1 MSPADGPGVSP
12 MQMLLLGLGGCTAID
27 IVDILQKQRQP
38 LEDIRV
44 EISGERGEE
53 WPKPWSAIHIHYV
66 ITGAGLDPHKVE
78 RAIDLSVNKY
88 CGAHATLAGVATITH
103 DHELRAAED
112 APRQRHSAWVE
123 TSATWPRINR
133 STANRI
139 HWKPWSTGRCAR

>member
-1 MSPADGPGVSP
+1 MANTSVQWIEGKSFLGVGDNGRSVVMSPADGPGVSP

-27 IVDILQKQRQP
+27 IIDILQKQRQP

-44 EISGERGEE
+44 EISGERGDE

-88 CGAHATLAGVATITH
+88 CGAHATLAGVAEITH
-103 DHELRAAED
+103 DHELRALTAD
-112 APRQRHSAWVE
+112 AIVE
-123 TSATWPRINR
+123 A
-133 STANRI
+133 
-139 HWKPWSTGRCAR
+139 

>member
-1 MSPADGPGVSP
+1 MAKTSVQWIEGKSFLGVGDNGRSVVMSPADGPGVSP

-66 ITGAGLDPHKVE
+66 ITGAGLDPHKLD

-112 APRQRHSAWVE
+112 PAA
-123 TSATWPRINR
+123 A
-133 STANRI
+133 
-139 HWKPWSTGRCAR
+139 

>member
-1 MSPADGPGVSP
+1 MAKTSVQWIEGKSFLGVGDNGRSVVMSPADGPGVSP

-66 ITGAGLDPHKVE
+66 ITGAGLDPHKVD

-103 DHELRAAED
+103 DHELRAAEEPD
-112 APRQRHSAWVE
+112 AA
-123 TSATWPRINR
+123 
-133 STANRI
+133 
-139 HWKPWSTGRCAR
+139 

>member
-1 MSPADGPGVSP
+1 MAKTSVQWIEGKSFLGVGDNGRSVVMSPADGPGVSP

-66 ITGAGLDPHKVE
+66 ITGAGLDPHKVD

-103 DHELRAAED
+103 DHELRSAEEPAA
-112 APRQRHSAWVE
+112 A
-123 TSATWPRINR
+123 
-133 STANRI
+133 
-139 HWKPWSTGRCAR
+139 

>member
-1 MSPADGPGVSP
+1 MAKTSVQWIEGKSFLGVGDNGRSVVMSPADGPGVSP

-66 ITGAGLDPHKVE
+66 ITGAGLDPHKVD

-112 APRQRHSAWVE
+112 PAA
-123 TSATWPRINR
+123 A
-133 STANRI
+133 
-139 HWKPWSTGRCAR
+139 

>member
-1 MSPADGPGVSP
+1 MAKTSVQWIEGKSFLGVGDNGRSVVMSPGDGPGVSP

-88 CGAHATLAGVATITH
+88 CGAHATLAGVAEITH
-103 DHELRAAED
+103 DHELRTASE
-112 APRQRHSAWVE
+112 PVE
-123 TSATWPRINR
+123 A
-133 STANRI
+133 
-139 HWKPWSTGRCAR
+139 

>member
-1 MSPADGPGVSP
+1 MAKTSVQWIEGKSFLGVGDNGRSVVMSPADGPGVSP

-66 ITGAGLDPHKVE
+66 ITGAELDPHKVE

-88 CGAHATLAGVATITH
+88 CGAHATLAGVAEITH
-103 DHELRAAED
+103 DHELR
-112 APRQRHSAWVE
+112 
-123 TSATWPRINR
+123 
-133 STANRI
+133 TANE
-139 HWKPWSTGRCAR
+139 PVQA

>member
-1 MSPADGPGVSP
+1 MAKTSVQWIEGKSFLGVGDNGRSVVMSPADGPGVSP

-88 CGAHATLAGVATITH
+88 CGAHATLAGVAEITH
-103 DHELRAAED
+103 DHELRAADELIE
-112 APRQRHSAWVE
+112 A
-123 TSATWPRINR
+123 
-133 STANRI
+133 
-139 HWKPWSTGRCAR
+139 

>member
-1 MSPADGPGVSP
+1 MAKTSVQWIEGKSFLGVGDNGRSVVMSPADGPGVSP

-66 ITGAGLDPHKVE
+66 ITGAGLDPHKVD

-103 DHELRAAED
+103 DHELRTAEEPAA
-112 APRQRHSAWVE
+112 A
-123 TSATWPRINR
+123 
-133 STANRI
+133 
-139 HWKPWSTGRCAR
+139 

>member
-1 MSPADGPGVSP
+1 MAKTSVQWIEGKSFLGVGDNGRSVVMSPGDGPGVSP

-103 DHELRAAED
+103 DHTLRAAEEPVQ
-112 APRQRHSAWVE
+112 A
-123 TSATWPRINR
+123 
-133 STANRI
+133 
-139 HWKPWSTGRCAR
+139 

>member
-1 MSPADGPGVSP
+1 MAKTSVQWIEGKSFLGVGDNGRSVVMSPADGPGVSP

-44 EISGERGEE
+44 EISGERGDE

-66 ITGAGLDPHKVE
+66 ITGAELDPHKVE

-88 CGAHATLAGVATITH
+88 CGAHATLAGVAEITH
-103 DHELRAAED
+103 DHELRALAAD
-112 APRQRHSAWVE
+112 VVVE
-123 TSATWPRINR
+123 A
-133 STANRI
+133 
-139 HWKPWSTGRCAR
+139 

>member
-1 MSPADGPGVSP
+1 MARTSVQWIEGKSFLGVGDNGRSVVMSPADGPGVSP

-66 ITGAGLDPHKVE
+66 ITGAGLDPHKVD

-103 DHELRAAED
+103 DHELRAAEEP
-112 APRQRHSAWVE
+112 AA
-123 TSATWPRINR
+123 A
-133 STANRI
+133 
-139 HWKPWSTGRCAR
+139 